1 MKRPLSLTGYVVGIV
16 AAIYSFV
23 LNLCIGI
30 GLANILEESEMKL
43 SNCDPTF
50 QALYVFIW
58 LIMAFSILSVILN
71 ISCVSDT
78 SKRPSLFRKYYP
90 FFIIA
95 IVFNLLTSLLYVV
108 TMVLLTVN
116 VASIGIGSG
125 AVSFEG
131 YLLPFI
137 ALLTTSVLLIIDLVQ
152 ESERREDDEENDE
165 NDEEEFEQYA
175 ELLKRKQEKV
185 IKDKVANENK
195 IKSDRLN
202 EELVKLLEMK
212 ENELLSEEDYN
223 LLKRNLLEKYMK

>member
-1 MKRPLSLTGYVVGIV
+1 M
-16 AAIYSFV
+16 
-23 LNLCIGI
+23 LNHH
-30 GLANILEESEMKL
+30 
-43 SNCDPTF
+43 
-50 QALYVFIW
+50 
-58 LIMAFSILSVILN
+58 
-71 ISCVSDT
+71 
-78 SKRPSLFRKYYP
+78 
-90 FFIIA
+90 
-95 IVFNLLTSLLYVV
+95 
-108 TMVLLTVN
+108 
-116 VASIGIGSG
+116 
-125 AVSFEG
+125 
-131 YLLPFI
+131 LPFI

-165 NDEEEFEQYA
+165 YDEEEFEQYV